1 MPAMAAAIRAG
12 VLYFAVVFAAGFA
25 LGTLRVLALAPA
37 LGETAAVA
45 LELPFM
51 LAIAWL
57 ACRWIVRCLAV
68 PATIPARAA
77 MGTLAFALLISAEL
91 ALAVALGRSPGAAL
105 AALATTPGLLGLAG
119 QIAFA
124 LMPLALLGR

>member
-12 VLYFAVVFAAGFA
+12 VLYFVVVFAAGFV

-37 LGETAAVA
+37 LGDLAAVA

-51 LAIAWL
+51 LPIAWL
-57 ACRWIVRCLAV
+57 TCRWLLHRLAV

-77 MGTLAFALLISAEL
+77 MGALAFTLLISAEL
-91 ALAVALGRSPGAAL
+91 ALAVALGRSPSAAL
-105 AALATTPGLLGLAG
+105 AALATTPGLLGLTG

-124 LMPLALLGR
+124 LMPLALLRR